1 MLPVES
7 ILKDALALSVA
18 ERAELVGQLQRTL
31 PAPPAAPSP
40 RASREMAAVVV
51 ADDTPITWEGAQGFL
66 ED

>member
-7 ILKDALALSVA
+7 ILKDALALTV
-18 ERAELVGQLQRTL
+18 EQRAELVGQLQRTL
-31 PAPPAAPSP
+31 PAPPAATP
-40 RASREMAAVVV
+40 RSSREMQAVIV